1 MQELLFSRGR
11 SLMVKP
17 QSSKLI
23 TRVRFPS
30 SPPHGSSKDTKKGP
44 SNEGPFFICLRPL
57 TDGHDWQQDAKASM
71 LYRGY
76 VRGST
81 KRTPPHRKAPTSVP
95 RPKRPLSPLLRKYLK
110 TNDPSRAEARGF
122 GDLKPAEPAGR
133 RNGAPL
139 AGHDQVYV
147 MKRGTEYH
155 TAWCGVVAD
164 KWDHAPRGLLV
175 TLLTDVGERTR
186 CRECERRGKRART
199 SPAQKESPTE
209 PRLTEQPMPE
219 AVIPLRVIGVAHGI
233 LFLAAGPEHRAL
245 LKDTAVEPA
254 TVLSVGGRRDGTVV
268 RLDAGPDEPLLLV
281 QLDPRATFRNGP
293 YQVRL
298 RRPLQRSATK
308 AYAVAAVEPA

>member
-1 MQELLFSRGR
+1 
-11 SLMVKP
+11 
-17 QSSKLI
+17 
-23 TRVRFPS
+23 
-30 SPPHGSSKDTKKGP
+30 
-44 SNEGPFFICLRPL
+44 
-57 TDGHDWQQDAKASM
+57 M

-110 TNDPSRAEARGF
+110 TDPARAEARGF

-199 SPAQKESPTE
+199 SPAQKESPTD
-209 PRLTEQPMPE
+209 PRLTEQHMPE